1 MPASIAASKVAASP
15 VGSLLREWRAAR
27 RMSQLDLALTSGV
40 SSRHLSCVE
49 TGRASAS
56 RDVLGQLAEALEMP
70 LRERNALL
78 LAAGYA
84 PRYREGGLDAP
95 ELALIQKAIDVTLAQ
110 QQPFPAFVID
120 RYWNVLQTNGGML
133 AVLSGLRPEGPR
145 HGNIVRQVFD
155 PGDMRPYLENWDEV
169 AGDLLRHLQR
179 ATIHAPQDRRMRDLL
194 DEALGFGP
202 PPIGYAP
209 QQAAAAFP
217 VITTIF
223 RAGDLRLRFFSTLTR
238 FGTASEVAVE
248 EVCIECMHPADEAT
262 RAYCEQA
269 ARVRP

>member
-15 VGSLLREWRAAR
+15 VGALLREWRSAR

-84 PRYREGGLDAP
+84 PRYREASLDAP
-95 ELALIQKAIDVTLAQ
+95 ELALIQKAIEVTLAQ
-110 QQPFPAFVID
+110 QEPFPAFVID
-120 RYWNVLQTNGGML
+120 RYWNVLQTNGALM
-133 AVLSGLRPEGPR
+133 AVLGGLRPGGPK

-155 PGDMRPYLENWDEV
+155 PDDMRPYLDNWDEV
-169 AGDLLRHLQR
+169 AGDLLRHLHR
-179 ATIHAPQDRRMRDLL
+179 ATLHAPHDRRLRELL
-194 DEALGFGP
+194 DEALSYGP
-202 PPIGYAP
+202 PPADYAP
-209 QQAAAAFP
+209 QHAAAAFP
-217 VITTIF
+217 VITTTF

-248 EVCIECMHPADEAT
+248 EVCIECMHPVDEAT
-262 RAYCEQA
+262 RAYCERQA
-269 ARVRP
+269 R